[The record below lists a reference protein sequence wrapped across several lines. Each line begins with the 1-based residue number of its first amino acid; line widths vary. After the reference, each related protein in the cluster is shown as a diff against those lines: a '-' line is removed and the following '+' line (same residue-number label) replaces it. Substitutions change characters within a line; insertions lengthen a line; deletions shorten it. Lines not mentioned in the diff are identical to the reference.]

1 MILMTLLIF
10 LEQNSFMKTTLVF
23 VGAVLLGLGLAQNT
37 NGFSVI
43 RTPGVNNQIVTT
55 ESLARGASL
64 KMRCV
69 GTRVEV
75 VLDPKIKLNREQS
88 PLVTWQ
94 FDGGTLRQQRFGFE
108 PESGLLLL
116 PQVANF
122 AFLDDIAKS
131 NQIKMTL
138 PEKINLAWSATFNTT
153 GFREAYA
160 ELPCKNS
167 VVLGS
172 TPTATMSPNRVIDPT
187 VAFIAPLEFA
197 RAFGGRF
204 EPENGKLAWE
214 YNGIKLLLERG
225 STTVQNVFANT
236 SLELPRPV
244 QVLGGRT
251 VVPVRLINVFNC
263 KLAQTKPSDAML
275 KITCGA
281 GATLLERDLP
291 RY

>member
-1 MILMTLLIF
+1 MALLIF
-10 LEQNSFMKTTLVF
+10 LGQDAVMKTTLVF
-23 VGAVLLGLGLAQNT
+23 FGAALLGLGLAQNT
-37 NGFSVI
+37 NGFEVI
-43 RTPGVNNQIVTT
+43 RTPGANNQIAVT
-55 ESLARGASL
+55 ESLARGANL

-75 VLDPKIKLNREQS
+75 VLDPKVNLNREQS
-88 PLVTWQ
+88 PLITWQ
-94 FDGGTLRQQRFGFE
+94 FDAGVVRQQRFGFE

-116 PQVANF
+116 PQNATPL
-122 AFLDDIAKS
+122 FLDGIAKS
-131 NQIKMTL
+131 NQARMTM
-138 PEKINLAWSATFNTT
+138 PEKMNLAWNATFNTT

-160 ELPCKNS
+160 ELPCKNNL
-167 VVLGS
+167 VLGS
-172 TPTATMSPNRVIDPT
+172 TATTSTTPNRVIDPT

-197 RAFGGRF
+197 KAFGGRF

-225 STTVQNVFANT
+225 STTVQNVFAST
-236 SLELPRPV
+236 RLELPRPV

-251 VVPVRLINVFNC
+251 VAPVRLINVFNC
-263 KLAQTKPSDAML
+263 KLGQTKPTDAII

>member
-1 MILMTLLIF
+1 
-10 LEQNSFMKTTLVF
+10 MKTTLVF
-23 VGAVLLGLGLAQNT
+23 VGTALLGLGLAQNT

-94 FDGGTLRQQRFGFE
+94 FDTGELRQQRFGFE

-116 PQVANF
+116 AQNATF
-122 AFLDDIAKS
+122 SFLDGLAKS
-131 NQIKMTL
+131 NQTRMTM
-138 PEKINLAWSATFNTT
+138 PEKMNLAWSATFNTT

-160 ELPCKNS
+160 ELPCKNA
-167 VVLGS
+167 VVLG
-172 TPTATMSPNRVIDPT
+172 TAPVTSMPPNRVIDPT

-197 RAFGGRF
+197 KAFGGRF

-251 VVPVRLINVFNC
+251 VAPVRLINAFNC
-263 KLAQTKPSDAML
+263 KLAQTKPSDAVL

>member
-1 MILMTLLIF
+1 
-10 LEQNSFMKTTLVF
+10 MKTTLVF

-43 RTPGVNNQIVTT
+43 RTPGANNQIAVT
-55 ESLARGASL
+55 ESLTRGASL

-116 PQVANF
+116 PQNATVS
-122 AFLDDIAKS
+122 FLDGLAKS
-131 NQIKMTL
+131 NQTRMTL

-153 GFREAYA
+153 GFREAYT
-160 ELPCKNS
+160 ELPCKNT
-167 VVLGS
+167 VVLG
-172 TPTATMSPNRVIDPT
+172 ATSVDTMTPNRVIDPT

-197 RAFGGRF
+197 KAFGGRF

-214 YNGIKLLLERG
+214 YNGVKLLLERG

-251 VVPVRLINVFNC
+251 VAPVRLINAFNC
-263 KLAQTKPSDAML
+263 KLAQTKPSDAMI